1 MADLHIDTSNVTLMG
16 EFKSAIEDYVQ
27 KYIQGYVSFI
37 SQGVHETQQLKA
49 EASESS
55 GKSTLKETIAVSI
68 NISAPNTMHWGI
80 LNVKRINEINS
91 LSQIIFW
98 WDNNEFKYRIS
109 YNSLLARYSYVAYP
123 NIIQY
128 IDNNTITFKNNVLSF
143 NIINDIYIDAGRHR
157 MGGKF
162 EVDYHIW

>member
-1 MADLHIDTSNVTLMG
+1 MALHIDTSNVTLMS
-16 EFKSAIEDYVQ
+16 EFKDAIEKYVQ
-27 KYIQGYVSFI
+27 EYVSVV
-37 SQGVHETQQLKA
+37 SYGVHENQQLKA

-55 GKSTLKETIAVSI
+55 GNSTFKETIAVSI
-68 NISAPNTMHWGI
+68 NINAPNTMHWGI
-80 LNVKRINEINS
+80 LNVKRIKETNS

-109 YNSLLARYSYVAYP
+109 YNSLLARYGYATYP

-128 IDNNTITFKNNVLSF
+128 IDSNTITFKNNVLSF
-143 NIINDIYIDAGRHR
+143 NIINDIYLDAGTHR